1 MDNPKHKYYFCVAGF
16 FAGIGIA
23 TITLF
28 GVIQASPDGSQS
40 GTTLSAE
47 KTAVGHWLKT
57 FQWTIDKSVL
67 HDVLNMFNGDSAT
80 EQYTI
85 AVTKDNGTDTILVDG
100 EICVTNGGAF
110 ATENLKIIDT
120 VQYKAGSGQFQ
131 DLVSPTVDLNGFS
144 VLEPGASHCYPYSV
158 AFTPVEG
165 AIYRNVA
172 HVTITNHAGWV
183 PGGRNC
189 PGPELCEFGPDP
201 KADFSLPA
209 SATLVNDSITVNDT
223 NGQTLTFSQS
233 GSQTYEKNY
242 TCGTDAGPHD
252 NTATIIYNDNS
263 TGPSDSASV
272 KVNCYSLDVLNGIQ
286 LNDPAHTSFTRTYNW
301 VIAKAAALT
310 NLTLALNQIYQMP
323 YTVTV
328 NASSTDSSWGVDGKF
343 QITTDAPIPVTINSI
358 SSVVS
363 PDIQASFDCGV
374 DFPYTLAPSEA
385 LDCTYSAPL
394 PDATAR
400 TYTITATIQNY
411 SYDFNLN
418 PTPTTTTDYSANENF
433 NFDNATM
440 NQVDESINVNDSLQG
455 PRGSATF
462 GTDTL
467 PKVFTYNGNI
477 GPYTACGDPTVN
489 NTASFVTNDTGATGT
504 ANWSVNVHVPC
515 SGCSLTIGYWK
526 NHAGFGP
533 QKDMLTRWLPVLL
546 GTTSGPKSVNVITA
560 AQAVTLLSFSGDAS
574 NGINKLYAQLLA
586 AQLNIKNGA
595 SGTAVAATITAANNF
610 LGTKNAADWT
620 GLTKTQKSQVLG
632 WMTTL
637 DNFNKGLIGP
647 GHCSE

>member
-16 FAGIGIA
+16 LAGIGLA
-23 TITLF
+23 TVTLF

-47 KTAVGHWLKT
+47 KTGVGHWLKT

-67 HDVLNMFNGDSAT
+67 HDVLNMFNGDSAA
-80 EQYTI
+80 EQYTVT
-85 AVTKDNGTDTILVDG
+85 VTKDNGTETYLADG
-100 EICVTNGGAF
+100 EICVTNGGAY
-110 ATENLKIIDT
+110 ATENLNIIDT
-120 VQYKAGSGQFQ
+120 VQYKVESGQFQ
-131 DLVSPTVDLNGFS
+131 DLVSYTVDLNGFS
-144 VLEPGASHCYPYSV
+144 VLDPGANHCYPYSV
-158 AFTPVEG
+158 TFTPVEG
-165 AIYRNVA
+165 AVYKNVA
-172 HVTITNHAGWV
+172 HVTITNHAGWR
-183 PGGRNC
+183 PGGYKC
-189 PGPELCEFGPDP
+189 PGPELCPFGPDP
-201 KADFSLPA
+201 KVDISLP
-209 SATLVNDSITVNDT
+209 STPTLVNDTITVNDT
-223 NGQTLTFSQS
+223 NGQTLNFSQS

-242 TCGTDAGPHD
+242 ACGADAGQHD
-252 NTATIIYNDNS
+252 NTAAITYNDNS

-272 KVNCYSLDVLNGIQ
+272 KVNCYALDVLNGIQ
-286 LNDPAHTSFTRTYNW
+286 LNDPAKTSFTRTYNW
-301 VIAKAAALT
+301 VIAKTAALS

-328 NASSTDSSWGVDGKF
+328 NASSTDSSWEVDGTF
-343 QITTDAPIPVTINSI
+343 RITNPAPIPATINSV

-363 PDIQASFDCGV
+363 PDIQADFDCGV
-374 DFPYTLAPSEA
+374 DFPYSLAPSEI
-385 LDCTYSAPL
+385 LNCTYSAPL

-411 SYDFNLN
+411 SYDFNMI
-418 PTPTTTTDYSANENF
+418 PTPTTTTNFSANENF
-433 NFDNATM
+433 NFDSAAI
-440 NQVDESINVNDSLQG
+440 NQVDESIDVTDSLQG
-455 PRGSATF
+455 SLGSATV
-462 GTDTL
+462 GPDL

-489 NTASFVTNDTGATGT
+489 NTASFETNYTGATGT
-504 ANWSVNVHVPC
+504 ANWTVNVHVPC

-533 QKDMLTRWLPVLL
+533 QSDMLTRWLPILL
-546 GTTSGPKSVNVITA
+546 GTTGGAKSVNVTTA
-560 AQAVTLLSFSGDAS
+560 TQAVTLLSFSGNAS

-610 LGTKNAADWT
+610 LSTKNANDWPN
-620 GLTKTQKSQVLG
+620 LTKAQKNQVLG

-637 DNFNKGLIGP
+637 DNFNNGLIGP